1 MPKCVE
7 RRAETTP
14 MPNSRAMVMASV
26 IARMPMT
33 KLKPFSPSRVAAT
46 GVTFLGLRFG
56 FGLMTPARTRSR

>member
-14 MPNSRAMVMASV
+14 MPNSRAIAMASC

-33 KLKPFSPSRVAAT
+33 KPKPFSPSRVAAT
-46 GVTFLGLRFG
+46 GVTRW
-56 FGLMTPARTRSR
+56 A

>member
-14 MPNSRAMVMASV
+14 MPNSRAIAIASC

-33 KLKPFSPSRVAAT
+33 KPKPFSPSSVAAT
-46 GVTFLGLRFG
+46 GVTRLGLRLG
-56 FGLMTPARTRSR
+56 FGLISPARTRSR

>member
-14 MPNSRAMVMASV
+14 MPYSRAIAMASC

-33 KLKPFSPSRVAAT
+33 KPKPFSPSRAAAT
-46 GVTFLGLRFG
+46 GVTRSGSRLG
-56 FGLMTPARTRSR
+56 FGLISPSRTRSR